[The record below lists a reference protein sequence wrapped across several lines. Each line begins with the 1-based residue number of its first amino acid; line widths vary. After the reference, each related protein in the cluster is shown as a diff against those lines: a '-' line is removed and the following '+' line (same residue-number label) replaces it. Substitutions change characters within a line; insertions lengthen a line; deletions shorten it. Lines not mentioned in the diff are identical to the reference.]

1 MKVEVSALAALEDF
15 LEVAPEV
22 TKRSAALAMNTVIP
36 RKGMTRYKRVMR
48 TQIAFPSGY
57 LEDEGRFGVTRS
69 ATPDRLESVISARHR
84 PTSLARFAT
93 GGAVG
98 QEGLAVKVK
107 AGRTRRLRKAFMV
120 RLRAGTA
127 LDNDNFNLGLA
138 VRVPGGQFR
147 NKKDQSRMVQL
158 AKDVFL
164 LYAPSVNQVF
174 RAVAQTETP
183 AVLDEIETEFYRQFG
198 RLSRG

>member
-1 MKVEVSALAALEDF
+1 MKVEVRAIQALDDF
-15 LEVAPEV
+15 LEAAPEI
-22 TKRSAALAMNTVIP
+22 TKAAAAFAMNTVIP
-36 RKGMTRYKRVMR
+36 RKGMTRYKKAMR
-48 TQIAFPSGY
+48 TQIAFPAGY
-57 LEDEGRFGVTRS
+57 LEDEEKFGVTLS
-69 ATPDRLESVISARHR
+69 ASPDRLESVISARHR

-107 AGRTRRLRKAFMV
+107 ANRSSRLKKAFLV
-120 RLRAGTA
+120 RLKAGTS
-127 LDNDNFNLGLA
+127 LDTDNFNLGLA

-147 NKKDQSRMVQL
+147 NKKDASRMVQL

-198 RLSRG
+198 RLS